1 MSFILDALKKLEQKR
16 REGSVPDLLTT
27 HTGGSERP
35 QKRPIW
41 PYLLVAAL
49 LLNAGILT
57 VWLQPWK
64 SKTHD
69 TLAQAIPERQKNI
82 LKEPEKTLSPSPKK
96 EEIKVKDSFSEATTT
111 KKEASTPEA
120 KSDQEKATA
129 VVKTTEELATDEKS
143 EDKNTALLDLNIS
156 DRELDILRNK
166 IREERTSLTDYSPE
180 DNQFNEIKAPE
191 STSEVLELSQ
201 LPLDIRKELPEISI
215 FGHIYSNDPSSR
227 LVNINGSIIREGE
240 KVTSDLK
247 VVEITMNGVIFD
259 YQGIRFR
266 MRAF

>member
-27 HTGGSERP
+27 HTPRSERP

-41 PYLLVAAL
+41 PYLLVTAL

-69 TLAQAIPERQKNI
+69 TFVQVIPEQQENI
-82 LKEPEKTLSPSPKK
+82 LKEPEKTTSDMQKTLSSSPEK
-96 EEIKVKDSFSEATTT
+96 EEIEEAP
-111 KKEASTPEA
+111 TPEI

-129 VVKTTEELATDEKS
+129 VVKTTEELAPDEET
-143 EDKNTALLDLNIS
+143 EDKKTALLDLNLS
-156 DRELDILRNK
+156 ERELDILRSK
-166 IREERTSLTDYSPE
+166 IKEERSSLADYSPE
-180 DNQFNEIKAPE
+180 DNQLDEIKVPE

-201 LPLDIRKELPEISI
+201 LPLDIRKELPEILI

-240 KVTSDLK
+240 KVTSGLK